1 MTIAGTRITLYDVM
15 DYVTTSFPV
24 VTIGDA
30 DRVLNDPDY
39 RDLCVNRILE
49 IVLDIENYMGTRRI
63 FIL

>member
-1 MTIAGTRITLYDVM
+1 M